1 MTMRTA
7 EPLLQEFPEQSEW
20 DAVIIGAG
28 HNGLIAAAY
37 LARAG
42 LKVALVERRYEIG
55 GGMATEEIL
64 FPGYYSNLHAV
75 YHMMVDYLPVFADF
89 NLDKHALVFTKPNAQ
104 TAMVFEDGSSLLLTH
119 MLEDTRD
126 SIAKFSRKDADTFG
140 KVMGTWRK
148 LVSEILG
155 PATYCPPEAPVDLA
169 VAMDR
174 TELGRTVVELGERSP
189 LDIINELFENDRV
202 RTLMLYVACMW
213 GLDPRESGVGY
224 FVPLLCDRGMNKHY
238 CYGGSHKFAGAL
250 VREVLQAGGVV
261 LENSAATKI
270 LMDNG
275 RASGVQTEDGL
286 TLKSKVVLS
295 SLDPHSTFLDLVGR
309 DSLPADLVP
318 SVEGWK
324 WDKWSFYTL
333 HIVSEQPPRYKCDDP
348 WVNEAFMTV
357 FGFEGTDQLLAHW
370 DNVMAGQVGDDFGGH
385 ATCESLFD
393 PHLNRVPDKH
403 ISFFQMH
410 APYDIQG
417 GWETRG
423 KELEEAALAKWQR
436 AAPNLTR
443 DKIVMTHFETPVDI
457 ETRLPNMRR
466 GSIKHGDYNP
476 LQMGLYRPN
485 MDCSSSATPIEGL
498 YVCGASTYPGALIT
512 GGPGYLAAN
521 RVAEDM
527 GLRKWWTPPPHVQR
541 YIETYLK

>member
-1 MTMRTA
+1 MTMRAT
-7 EPLLQEFPEQSEW
+7 ELLVREFPEQSEW
-20 DAVIIGAG
+20 DAVVVGAG

-42 LKVALVERRYEIG
+42 LRVALVERRYEIG

-64 FPGYYSNLHAV
+64 FPGYYTNLHAV
-75 YHMMVDYLPVFADF
+75 YHMMVEYMPVLTDF
-89 NLDKHALVFTKPNAQ
+89 DLDRHALIFTKPNAQ
-104 TAMVFEDGSSLLLTH
+104 TAMVFEDGTSLLLTQ

-126 SIAKFSRKDADTFG
+126 SIVKFSRKDADTFG
-140 KVMGTWRK
+140 KLMGSWRRM
-148 LVSEILG
+148 VSEILA
-155 PATYCPPEAPVDLA
+155 PATYLPPEAPVDLA
-169 VAMDR
+169 VAMER
-174 TELGRTVVELGERSP
+174 TDIGRAVVELGERSP
-189 LDIINELFENDRV
+189 LEILSELFENDRV
-202 RTLMLYVACMW
+202 RTLMLYVSCMW

-224 FVPLLCDRGMNKHY
+224 FVPLLFDRGMNKCY

-261 LENSAATKI
+261 LENCAATKI
-270 LMDNG
+270 VMENG
-275 RASGVQTEDGL
+275 RAGGVQTEDGL
-286 TLKSKVVLS
+286 TLRSKVVLS
-295 SLDPHSTFLDLVGR
+295 SLDPHSTFLHLVGR
-309 DSLPADLVP
+309 EHLP
-318 SVEGWK
+318 EGLGQSIDRWK

-333 HIVSEQPPRYKCDDP
+333 HIVSEEPPRYKCDDP

-357 FGFEGTDQLLAHW
+357 FGFEGSEQLLAHW
-370 DNVMAGQVGDDFGGH
+370 DSVVAGQVSDGFGGH
-385 ATCESLFD
+385 STCESLFD
-393 PHLNRVPDKH
+393 SHLNRVPDKY

-410 APYDIQG
+410 APYEIAG

-436 AAPNLTR
+436 VAPNLTR
-443 DKIVMTHFETPVDI
+443 DKIVMSHFETPVDI

-476 LQMGLYRPN
+476 LQLGFYRPN
-485 MDCSSSATPIEGL
+485 TECSSSATPIEGL

-521 RVAEDM
+521 KVAEDL
-527 GLRKWWTPPPHVQR
+527 GLKKWWTPPPHVQR
-541 YIETYLK
+541 YMQTYMQ

>member
-1 MTMRTA
+1 MTTRTA

-37 LARAG
+37 LAKAG
-42 LKVALVERRYEIG
+42 LKVALLERRYEIG

-75 YHMMVDYLPVFADF
+75 YHMMVDYIPVFSDF
-89 NLDKHALVFTKPNAQ
+89 DLDRHALIFTKPNAQ

-126 SIAKFSRKDADTFG
+126 SIAKFSRKDADKFG
-140 KVMGTWRK
+140 KLMGTWRK
-148 LVSEILG
+148 MVSEILA

-169 VAMDR
+169 VAMNR
-174 TELGRTVVELGERSP
+174 TELGRAVVELGERSP
-189 LDIINELFENDRV
+189 LDIISELFENDRV

-224 FVPLLCDRGMNKHY
+224 FVPLLCDRGMNKCY

-270 LMDNG
+270 IMDNG
-275 RASGVQTEDGL
+275 RATGVQTEDGL

-309 DSLPADLVP
+309 DRLPADLVP

-333 HIVSEQPPRYKCDDP
+333 HVVSEEPPHYKCDDP

-370 DNVMAGQVGDDFGGH
+370 DSVMAGQVGDGFGGH

-410 APYDIQG
+410 APYDITG

-423 KELEEAALAKWQR
+423 KELEEEALAKWQR

-485 MDCSSSATPIEGL
+485 IECSSSATPIEGL

-521 RVAEDM
+521 RVAEDL

-541 YIETYLK
+541 YIDTYLQ